1 MVSFSLSVQFARE
14 SDMLKLPEERRRW
27 GKSKGAGSGR
37 GERRENAV
45 FFSPL
50 PLPPFLLSRSHLPLR
65 VTISTPAPIF
75 HCHKIKVGGYN
86 NITNTNKVSPTQN
99 TSAVQARFM
108 IVYAFEEADF

>member
-1 MVSFSLSVQFARE
+1 M
-14 SDMLKLPEERRRW
+14 D
-27 GKSKGAGSGR
+27 
-37 GERRENAV
+37 GEREEKTPY

-75 HCHKIKVGGYN
+75 HCHKIKIGGYN
-86 NITNTNKVSPTQN
+86 NITKTNKVSPTQN